1 MKSIALF
8 VCMFWMATA
17 CTVESGMGGDDDDDD
32 DDIVADV
39 DAGGGG
45 NNADAGDGEECPT
58 QAMGTAG
65 THIVAEV
72 SWSATTGVKA
82 GSGQL
87 HIWTR
92 SVMSFDGND
101 VTAQVSPCGSKVPE
115 VERSELLG
123 GGKVLLEVPPEVWD
137 AAEMPT
143 FNASGSISGFN
154 AGATIMMDPVA
165 SLVGATMSDP
175 MGGSWPASG
184 QELSGVDHDGS
195 GYPGITSKPKDTPPY
210 TLPPV
215 DLIGA
220 IIPTGER
227 ADQLY
232 IATRSI
238 VQLSGTRSSCES
250 ASGSATISAFD
261 THVVGCHLKSG
272 SQCSAAQA
280 GFVDENRMLYQ
291 IDSASYTMT
300 RVDDGASCADVRAA
314 LP

>member
-8 VCMFWMATA
+8 ACTFWIVAA
-17 CTVESGMGGDDDDDD
+17 CTVESGTDDDDDD
-32 DDIVADV
+32 DDDDVISDV

-45 NNADAGDGEECPT
+45 GNADASGEDCPT
-58 QAMGTAG
+58 MAMGTAG
-65 THIVAEV
+65 THIVADV
-72 SWSATTGVKA
+72 SWSATTGVIA
-82 GSGQL
+82 GEGKL

-92 SVMSFDGND
+92 STMAFDGND
-101 VTAQVSPCGSKVPE
+101 VSAMVSPCGSEVPE
-115 VERSELLG
+115 VERSALLG
-123 GGKVLLEVPPEVWD
+123 GGLVKLEVPNTVWD
-137 AAEMPT
+137 SPDMPK

-154 AGATIMMDPVA
+154 PGATIMMDPVA
-165 SLVGATMSDP
+165 NVVGATMTDP
-175 MGGSWPASG
+175 MGGAWPASG
-184 QELSGVDHDGS
+184 QELTGVDHDGN
-195 GYPGITSKPKDTPPY
+195 GFGGITSKPKATPPY

-238 VQLSGTRSSCES
+238 IELSGTRSSCEA
-250 ASGSATISAFD
+250 ASGTADISRFD
-261 THVVGCHLKSG
+261 THVIGCHLKSG
-272 SQCSAAQA
+272 GQCSPAQA

-291 IDSASYTMT
+291 IDGATYTMK
-300 RVDDGASCADVRAA
+300 RVDNGASCADVRAA

>member
-8 VCMFWMATA
+8 VCTFWIAAA
-17 CTVESGMGGDDDDDD
+17 CTVESDVGDDDDD

-45 NNADAGDGEECPT
+45 GDVDAGEGGDDCPV

-65 THIVAEV
+65 THIVANV
-72 SWSATTGVKA
+72 SWSATTGVIA
-82 GSGQL
+82 GEGEL

-92 SVMSFDGND
+92 SVMTFDGND
-101 VTAQVSPCGSKVPE
+101 VTAEVSPCGSSVPE
-115 VERSELLG
+115 IERSALLG
-123 GGKVLLEVPPEVWD
+123 GGLVKLEVPNTVWD
-137 AAEMPT
+137 APEMPT

-154 AGATIMMDPVA
+154 PGATIMMDPVA
-165 SLVGATMSDP
+165 SLIGASMSDP

-184 QELSGVDHDGS
+184 QELSGIDHDGN
-195 GYPGITSKPKDTPPY
+195 GYPGITTVPKDTPPY

-220 IIPTGER
+220 ILPNGER

-238 VQLSGTRSSCES
+238 IQLSGTRSSCES
-250 ASGSATISAFD
+250 ASGSANISKFD

-272 SQCSAAQA
+272 GQCSAAQA
-280 GFVDENRMLYQ
+280 NFVDENRMLYQ
-291 IDSASYTMT
+291 IDGASYTMKK
-300 RVDDGASCADVRAA
+300 VADGASCSDVRAA